1 LLVDRVERLGWTL
14 AAAAAAAGCSERTA
28 AKWLS
33 RWRRFGEDGLVDRS
47 SAPHRVPARTPQE
60 RIEAI
65 VALRRLK
72 FTAATIAW
80 VLSMPCSTVSTLL
93 TSLGLGRLSLLEP
106 RTPANR
112 YERRRAGELVHIDVK
127 RLGRIDGVG
136 HRISGSRDSQNRG
149 RTRNGR
155 KILGFEYVHV
165 CVDDATRLAYVEV
178 LDNEKAVTVVAF
190 LQRAVAFYASYGIQ
204 VERVMTDNGGGYRST
219 LHALACRA
227 LGLRHLRTRPYRPQT
242 NGKAERFIRTLLGGW
257 AYGAIYGTSRERT
270 AALPAWLDFYNH
282 HRPHG
287 SLNHQPP
294 LTRLRE
300 LNNVVGSY
308 S

>member
-65 VALRRLK
+65 VALRRLR

-106 RTPANR
+106 RGPANR
-112 YERRRAGELVHIDVK
+112 YERRHAGELVHVDVK

-136 HRISGSRDSQNRG
+136 HRISGTRESQGRG
-149 RTRNGR
+149 RTRKGR

-190 LQRAVAFYASYGIQ
+190 LQRAVAFYASYGIR
-204 VERVMTDNGGGYRST
+204 VERVMTDNGAGYRSV

-257 AYGAIYGTSRERT
+257 AYSAIYGTSRERT

-308 S
+308 I